1 MLKNINCKPIYENR
15 RTKLHSAAWKT
26 IEIVLSSFFFLLALS
41 QQTEEHVFLIL
52 SSVTAMAENI

>member
-1 MLKNINCKPIYENR
+1 MRIEEQNCTLQHEKPLKLC
-15 RTKLHSAAWKT
+15 S
-26 IEIVLSSFFFLLALS
+26 LSSFFLLALS

>member
-1 MLKNINCKPIYENR
+1 MRIEEQNCTLQHEKPLKLCS
-15 RTKLHSAAWKT
+15 LA
-26 IEIVLSSFFFLLALS
+26 FFLLALS